1 MNKTDFHLKQTLKIF
16 WIIGLFFFL
25 SVGGYAQGDEK
36 ISIGH
41 RTGMHS
47 KILEKDIQLS
57 VHAPDDYDR
66 TEGRY
71 PVLYTFQ
78 THFAQ
83 VSGAVKN
90 LYDYG
95 LTPNI
100 IVVSIDNYEYGYL
113 SPTKIESDPNSGQ
126 ADQFLQFFKEELFTF
141 IDSKY
146 RTHPYR
152 IVFSNSWGAMFAV
165 YAVLVKPD
173 IFHAAIASVP
183 WIPFDEEN
191 RFMINHVEKFL
202 SSTDYHNILYMAMDN
217 ESVILPDLET
227 FLGVLGKIP
236 KQGLKWEY
244 HYWPEEDH
252 TSTPYR
258 SLYSGLRTIFKGWN
272 QIPPEIAFKGRT
284 GIEEH
289 IDSLNSWF
297 GYDIGISPSALRTA
311 GQEHQR
317 NKNYEEAISIFKY
330 AVDKRPNDAFVYVT
344 LGRIYEE
351 CSMFPL
357 AKESFQK
364 AYDLALASSHPQVKW
379 VKNFL
384 DKIIQKMDQIK
395 K

>member
-1 MNKTDFHLKQTLKIF
+1 MNRTDFHLKQALHLF

-25 SVGGYAQGDEK
+25 SEGECARGEEK
-36 ISIGH
+36 ILIGH
-41 RTGMHS
+41 RAGMQS
-47 KILEKDIQLS
+47 TILEKEIQLS
-57 VHAPDDYDR
+57 IHTPDDYDSSD
-66 TEGRY
+66 ERY
-71 PVLYTFQ
+71 PVLYIFQ

-95 LTPNI
+95 LVPKI

-113 SPTKIESDPNSGQ
+113 TPTKIESDPNSGQ
-126 ADQFLQFFKEELFTF
+126 ADLFLQFFKEELFTF

-152 IVFSNSWGAMFAV
+152 IVFSNSWGAMFAT
-165 YAVLVKPD
+165 YAVLANPD
-173 IFHAAIASVP
+173 IFNAAIASIP
-183 WIPFDEEN
+183 WIPYDGEN
-191 RFMINHVEKFL
+191 RYMIHHIEKFL
-202 SSTDYHNILYMAMDN
+202 SSSDYHNFLYISMDN

-227 FLGVLGKIP
+227 FIGVLRKIP
-236 KQGLKWEY
+236 KRGLKWEY

-258 SLYSGLRTIFKGWN
+258 SLYSGLRSIFEGWN
-272 QIPPEIAFKGRT
+272 QIPPDIAYKGLA
-284 GIEEH
+284 GIKEH
-289 IDSLNSWF
+289 VIRLNSWF
-297 GYDIGISPSALRTA
+297 GYDIGISVSALRMS

-317 NKNYEEAISIFKY
+317 NKNYEEAISIYKY
-330 AVDKRPNDAFVYVT
+330 AIDKSPNDAFAYVT
-344 LGRIYEE
+344 LGRVYEE
-351 CSMFPL
+351 NNKLQL

-364 AYDLALASSHPQVKW
+364 AYDLALASSHPQVEW